1 LAKTRFA
8 YFCQSCGYESAK
20 WLGKCP
26 SCSQWNTFVEEVLE
40 KANTSIPNWKATSTT
55 LQRANKPVKV
65 ADITFNEEHRLLTP
79 DKEFNRVL
87 GGGIVAGSLVLIG
100 GEPGI
105 GKSTLMLQLALNMP
119 GLKVLYI
126 SGEESEHQIKMRA
139 ERLEEVGSRKSE
151 VGSQKLDGGAFKSEI
166 EHPKSEIEYKSE
178 IEHPKS
184 EISRGCYILTET
196 STQNIFKQIEQLE
209 PDIVVVDSIQT
220 LYSAHIE
227 STPGSVSQVREC
239 TAELLRFAKESGTP
253 VFLIGHITKD
263 GMIAGPKILE
273 HMVDTVLQFEGDRHH
288 VYRILRTVKNRFGSS
303 SELGIYEMLGEGL
316 REVSNP
322 SEILLS
328 QRDEALSGI
337 TISTT
342 LEGMRPMM
350 IETQA
355 LVSPSPYGTPQR
367 TATGFD
373 TRRMSMLL
381 AVLEKRCGFNLGA
394 KDVFLNITGGIR
406 VEDPAID
413 LGLAAAIIS
422 SHEDIPVPFK
432 TCFAGEIGLSGEIRA
447 VNRVEQRI
455 AEAQKLGFE
464 QIFISK
470 YNLPSGGH
478 DKKGIDLSRYKIDIK
493 IVSRI
498 EEVFGL
504 LFG

>member
-1 LAKTRFA
+1 MAKTKIA
-8 YFCQSCGYESAK
+8 YFCQSCGFESPK

-26 SCSQWNTFVEEVLE
+26 SCQQWNTFVEEIIE
-40 KANTSIPNWKATSTT
+40 KPNASVPDWKATNSTST
-55 LQRANKPVKV
+55 QRSNKPVQIP
-65 ADITFNEEHRLLTP
+65 DITFAEEQRMLTP

-105 GKSTLMLQLALNMP
+105 GKSTLMLQLALSMP
-119 GLKVLYI
+119 NIKVLYI
-126 SGEESEHQIKMRA
+126 SGEESERQIKMRA
-139 ERLEEVGSRKSE
+139 ERLDPE
-151 VGSQKLDGGAFKSEI
+151 GSQNSKLKSQNSDFG
-166 EHPKSEIEYKSE
+166 K
-178 IEHPKS
+178 
-184 EISRGCYILTET
+184 GCYVLTET

-209 PDIVVVDSIQT
+209 PDLVVVDSIQT
-220 LYSAHIE
+220 LYSSHIE

-239 TAELLRFAKESGTP
+239 TAELLRFAKESSTP

-288 VYRILRTVKNRFGSS
+288 VYRILRAVKNRFGSA

-337 TISTT
+337 TISAT
-342 LEGMRPMM
+342 LEGMRPML

-355 LVSPSPYGTPQR
+355 LVSVSPYGTPQR

-373 TRRMSMLL
+373 TKRMSMLL
-381 AVLEKRCGFNLGA
+381 AVLEKRCGFKLGI

-422 SHEDIPVPFK
+422 SNEDIPIPFK

-455 AEAQKLGFE
+455 AEAEKLGFE

-470 YNLPSGGH
+470 YNLPSGGK
-478 DKKGIDLSRYKIDIK
+478 DKKRIDLSRYKIEVK
-493 IVSRI
+493 TVGNI